1 MAMQCRRC
9 PDKIEAGQIAH
20 TIHNIIVCNNCL
32 GPNERGYREHEDRY
46 TPPPK
51 SADVVIELTP
61 RRLQLLIEADA
72 GNVTKRAQEVSAHYT
87 DIGKTINSKGVAAI
101 LKDAGLVYWE
111 KLPQGRYEKDS
122 PTWKLRLTQLGKDTL
137 REARYTMKGQ

>member
-1 MAMQCRRC
+1 MQCRRC
-9 PDKIEAGQIAH
+9 PAKIEAGQIAH

-32 GPNERGYREHEDRY
+32 AINERGYRETADRY
-46 TPPPK
+46 TAPPK
-51 SADVVIELTP
+51 PAPEMIELTP
-61 RRLQLLIEADA
+61 RRLRLLIEADA
-72 GNVTKRAQEVSAHYT
+72 GNVTKRAQEVSAYYT

-111 KLPQGRYEKDS
+111 KLPEGRYEKNA
-122 PTWKLRLTQLGKDTL
+122 PTWKLRLTPLGQQTL